1 MNGWQTMYKDKFP
14 LFKKNDFVFLDSAAS
29 TQKPQKVLDSL
40 VSFYQNQYANVHRGS
55 CHLASQATFLY
66 EEARQKIA
74 RFIHAPSEQVIFT
87 KGATESINLVASGY
101 RTLLKQDDEILVS
114 IAEHHANFVSWQQ
127 VAKETGAKFIT
138 FDILENGEINLEDFE
153 EKLSSR
159 TKIVA
164 FTHLS
169 NVLGVV
175 YPVKK
180 MVYMAH
186 KVGAKVL
193 LDGAQSVAHLPVDMI
208 DLDIDYFVF
217 SGHKLYAPTGI
228 GVLYGKSEA
237 LEILPPYQFGGD
249 MVEKVSVQ
257 ETTFKS
263 IPYKFEAGTPPFAE
277 AIALGTAID
286 FLSDITMQKIEQD
299 EKELTQYLLKGLLD
313 IDDVEIVAPNQNKQG
328 IISFVVKGV
337 HPSDIA
343 FTLSEQKICIRL
355 GHHCAIPIHNRLG
368 YEATLRVS
376 LGLYNDKNDIDI
388 FLNAL
393 KKSISLFK
401 GLN

>member
-138 FDILENGEINLEDFE
+138 FDILENGEINLKDFE
-153 EKLSSR
+153 EKLSPR

-180 MVYMAH
+180 MVDMAH

>member
-1 MNGWQTMYKDKFP
+1 M
-14 LFKKNDFVFLDSAAS
+14 
-29 TQKPQKVLDSL
+29 
-40 VSFYQNQYANVHRGS
+40 
-55 CHLASQATFLY
+55 
-66 EEARQKIA
+66 
-74 RFIHAPSEQVIFT
+74 
-87 KGATESINLVASGY
+87 
-101 RTLLKQDDEILVS
+101 
-114 IAEHHANFVSWQQ
+114 
-127 VAKETGAKFIT
+127 
-138 FDILENGEINLEDFE
+138 ENGEINLKDFE
-153 EKLSSR
+153 EKLSPR

-175 YPVKK
+175 NPVKK
-180 MVYMAH
+180 MVDMAH

-228 GVLYGKSEA
+228 GVLYGKREA

-313 IDDVEIVAPNQNKQG
+313 IDDVEIVSPNQNKQG
-328 IISFVVKGV
+328 IISFVIKGV

-368 YEATLRVS
+368 YETTLRVS

-401 GLN
+401 GLS

>member
-138 FDILENGEINLEDFE
+138 FDILENGEINLKDFE
-153 EKLSSR
+153 EKLSPR

-180 MVYMAH
+180 MVDMAH

-286 FLSDITMQKIEQD
+286 FFC
-299 EKELTQYLLKGLLD
+299 
-313 IDDVEIVAPNQNKQG
+313 V
-328 IISFVVKGV
+328 
-337 HPSDIA
+337 
-343 FTLSEQKICIRL
+343 
-355 GHHCAIPIHNRLG
+355 
-368 YEATLRVS
+368 
-376 LGLYNDKNDIDI
+376 
-388 FLNAL
+388 
-393 KKSISLFK
+393 LFK
-401 GLN
+401 VLFGVYF

>member
-74 RFIHAPSEQVIFT
+74 RFIHAPGEQVIFT

-138 FDILENGEINLEDFE
+138 FDILENGEINLKDFE
-153 EKLSSR
+153 EKLSPR

-175 YPVKK
+175 NPIKK
-180 MVYMAH
+180 MVDMAH
-186 KVGAKVL
+186 KIGAKVL

-228 GVLYGKSEA
+228 GVLYGKREA

-328 IISFVVKGV
+328 IISFVIKGV

-368 YEATLRVS
+368 YETTLRVS